1 VIHCPDCGRIIYWDD
16 DMKDPVKG
24 IDDISAPPYVT
35 ESGDLFC
42 AVCGPRYDEH
52 EDDNDRIYKFDFYG
66 LPEEPAEKLKDD

>member
-1 VIHCPDCGRIIYWDD
+1 
-16 DMKDPVKG
+16 MKDPVKG